1 MTGKI
6 QFYERQF
13 VTKHTDEDD
22 FVQVALILLSYCI
35 FG

>member
-6 QFYERQF
+6 QYYERQF
-13 VTKHTDEDD
+13 VTKHTDKDD
-22 FVQVALILLSYCI
+22 FVQVALILLFCCI